1 MNDAPKET
9 PGSGA
14 TGSTEPASPEVVSA
28 AGPADGYWYQPP
40 PVWVAKSGGVPSPQY
55 GQHAP
60 APRKGNSAGVSSIIV
75 SCSSL
80 AFLLFTAGVAAPLT
94 LIASAVSIFLGHKG
108 KTDFDEGKADSNRDV
123 AIAGFWTGIT
133 GVVLSVLA
141 LIAWVLIIALAI
153 ASDPNSGVD
162 SFHDFEWD

>member
-1 MNDAPKET
+1 MTEQPENPSNPT
-9 PGSGA
+9 PA
-14 TGSTEPASPEVVSA
+14 AEPEVVSA
-28 AGPADGYWYQPP
+28 QGPADGHWYQPP
-40 PVWVAKSGGVPSPQY
+40 PVWVAHGPGGAQTQY

-60 APRKGNSAGVSSIIV
+60 VHRKGNSAAVSSIIV

-80 AFLLFTAGVAAPLT
+80 AFLLFTAGIAAPLT
-94 LIASAVSIFLGHKG
+94 LIASSVSIFLGHKG

-133 GVVLSVLA
+133 GVVLSVIA
-141 LIAWVLIIALAI
+141 LIAWVLVIALAI

-162 SFHDFEWD
+162 TFHDFEWD